1 MEARDTKPKYQIP
14 DQYMNKDF
22 LNSFRR
28 TPDEPTGATAQQLN
42 SLSHK
47 LESFVRRTIDV
58 LVSFFG
64 LLLLSPLFIYIALKL
79 KKDSPGPVFYRG
91 PRAGKAG
98 KTFGILKFRT
108 MFETEHSYNGA
119 RITAAGD
126 ERITPFGKFL
136 RDAKLNELPQL
147 WNVLVGD
154 MSLVGPRPEDPTI
167 ASQWDPAVRNL
178 ILSIRPGITS
188 PASVLYRDEEKIL
201 GLNTDPYQQ
210 YFQSVLP
217 SKLRLDQLYVRN
229 RNLLTDIDVI
239 FWTAIALLPRLRNRS
254 IKETTL
260 FWGPFATFASR
271 YLSWFV
277 IDTLVAFTAA
287 ALSEAIFRTTLPLNL
302 GAPTAILVA
311 LLFGL
316 LFSLINALL
325 GLNRVTWS
333 RAAAGD
339 AFTLAISTALTTGLL
354 VLLKINFLAD
364 QILPVGTIITTGIL
378 SFMGFVFVRYRER
391 LITGAASRWIRA
403 RDTAKTIAE
412 RVVIIGAGD
421 NGEMALWM
429 LNRPN
434 LARAFTVVGILDD
447 DPRKQGTTVN
457 GIPVIGTTDM
467 LSDVGK
473 QRDTIPERRSIR
485 EWDTIPERRTSREW
499 DLGLIVYTIHNVHP
513 IRRMRLIQEA
523 HRTGI
528 RTVVLP
534 DLISQLAHPDLPTLL
549 DNHPLDTPLTRT
561 EMGAA
566 LHHLSALA
574 QQGDLTG
581 VQSLAD
587 QLINLL
593 PTDEDDYVV

>member
-1 MEARDTKPKYQIP
+1 
-14 DQYMNKDF
+14 
-22 LNSFRR
+22 
-28 TPDEPTGATAQQLN
+28 
-42 SLSHK
+42 
-47 LESFVRRTIDV
+47 
-58 LVSFFG
+58 
-64 LLLLSPLFIYIALKL
+64 
-79 KKDSPGPVFYRG
+79 
-91 PRAGKAG
+91 
-98 KTFGILKFRT
+98 

-167 ASQWDPAVRNL
+167 AAQWEPAVRQL

-391 LITGAASRWIRA
+391 LITGAATRWIRA

-473 QRDTIPERRSIR
+473 Q
-485 EWDTIPERRTSREW
+485 WDTIPERRTSREW
-499 DLGLIVYTIHNVHP
+499 DTIPERRSIREWDLGLIVYTIHNIHP
-513 IRRMRLIQEA
+513 IRRMRLIQQA

>member
-1 MEARDTKPKYQIP
+1 MPETYLTNNQP
-14 DQYMNKDF
+14 DQLLQF
-22 LNSFRR
+22 
-28 TPDEPTGATAQQLN
+28 
-42 SLSHK
+42 
-47 LESFVRRTIDV
+47 LESIARRTIDI
-58 LVSFFG
+58 LVSVLG
-64 LLLLSPLFIYIALKL
+64 LLVLSPLFIYIAIRLKN
-79 KKDSPGPVFYRG
+79 DSPGPVFYRG
-91 PRAGKAG
+91 PRAGRHG

-108 MFETEHSYNGA
+108 MYDTEHSYNGA
-119 RITAAGD
+119 RITAQGD

-147 WNVLVGD
+147 WNVLVGQ

-167 ASQWDPAVRNL
+167 ASQWEPAVRQL
-178 ILSIRPGITS
+178 VLSIRPGITS

-201 GLNTDPYQQ
+201 ANNSDPYQQ

-229 RNLLTDIDVI
+229 RNLLTDIDVV

-287 ALSEAIFRTTLPLNL
+287 LLSEAIFRTSIPLNL
-302 GAPTAILVA
+302 GTPRAILVA

-325 GLNRVTWS
+325 SLNRVTWS
-333 RAAAGD
+333 RASAGD
-339 AFTLAISTALTTGLL
+339 AFTLAFSSALTTTLL

-364 QILPVGTIITTGIL
+364 QILPVGTLITTGIL

-391 LITGAASRWIRA
+391 LITGAATRWIRA
-403 RDTAKTIAE
+403 RDNAKTIAE

-447 DPRKQGTTVN
+447 DPCKQGTTVN

-467 LSDVGK
+467 LRDMVQ
-473 QRDTIPERRSIR
+473 QR
-485 EWDTIPERRTSREW
+485 DTIPERRTSREW
-499 DLGLIVYTIHNVHP
+499 DVGLLVYTIHNVHP
-513 IRRMRLIQEA
+513 IRRMRLIQQA

-534 DLISQLAHPDLPTLL
+534 DLISQLAQPTITAQHLL
-549 DNHPLDTPLTRT
+549 HDHPLDTPLTPAETRHILT
-561 EMGAA
+561 
-566 LHHLSALA
+566 HLSHLA
-574 QQGDLTG
+574 QQGDLNS

-587 QLINLL
+587 QLVNLL
-593 PTDEDDYVV
+593 PPEDDEDYVV